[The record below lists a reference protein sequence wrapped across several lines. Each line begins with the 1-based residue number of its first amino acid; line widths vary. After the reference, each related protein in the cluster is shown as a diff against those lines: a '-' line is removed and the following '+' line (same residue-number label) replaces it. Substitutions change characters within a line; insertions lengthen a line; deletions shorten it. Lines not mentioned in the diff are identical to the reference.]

1 MKLRWPGV
9 QDRVLLIRADGAEA
23 YAMRRGGVVQEAA
36 FRNEDIELFKGYC
49 QSRTT
54 SKFTVLVDFV
64 EEDFRVETIPYVAG
78 TARRQLLARKY
89 DQAYR
94 NTPYRT
100 SVSLGREESN
110 TRAPNSK
117 RRDEQVLLM
126 ALTNSAAINT
136 WLEVMHAQRAQVR
149 GIHALPAVT
158 GWVNEYLGSAHESA
172 LFVTFN
178 HAGLRQVYVN
188 DGKPRFSRLA
198 AFQDET
204 AQQAGPRIAAEITR
218 TEQYL
223 ATLRWLPR
231 EGEPLRVVLL
241 CPPEL
246 RTVWQQVCVNT
257 DRLTYEFPDFAVLAR
272 AQGIQAEL
280 HTGPDALASSEAPME
295 ADLLWAAGAL
305 RFPPKIDF
313 APDWAHEHYAVWRW
327 RSAIISAG
335 AALCVAGGMAGAVLL
350 AQAKSIDNDADRHTA
365 TSTRANANYQ
375 AVAKSFPQTGITPEH
390 LRAAVLALD
399 PLAMRPLTPE
409 PMLIQISQALI
420 AAPAFTLS
428 KIDWQVAASADVPAS
443 GVVASI
449 RARLGVSGQPGAAA
463 PDRYEIV
470 TITGA
475 VAQDRNATPRRRI
488 AAARSA
494 VDALKRIPGID
505 VTPVRLPLDVSPTG
519 NLKGGDDDDAA
530 SATDADV
537 IVLRISRKVP
547 L

>member
-23 YAMRRGGVVQEAA
+23 YAMRRGGVVQEAV

-49 QSRTT
+49 LSRAT
-54 SKFTVLVDFV
+54 SKFTVLADFV

-78 TARRQLLARKY
+78 TARRQLLARKF

-110 TRAPNSK
+110 TRAPDSK

-126 ALTNSAAINT
+126 ALTNSAAINA
-136 WLEVMHAQRAQVR
+136 WLEIMHAQRAQVR

-178 HAGLRQVYVN
+178 RAGLRQVYVD

-198 AFQDET
+198 AFQDEPV
-204 AQQAGPRIAAEITR
+204 QQAGPRIAAEITR

-231 EGEPLRVVLL
+231 ESEPLRVVLL
-241 CPPEL
+241 CQPAL
-246 RTVWQQVCVNT
+246 LAVWQSACVNT
-257 DRLTYEFPDFAVLAR
+257 DRLAFEFPDFVALAR

-280 HTGPDALASSEAPME
+280 LADATDLPE

-313 APDWAHEHYAVWRW
+313 APDWVHEHYAVWRW
-327 RSAIISAG
+327 RTAITSAG
-335 AALCVAGGMAGAVLL
+335 AALCVAGGLAGAVLL
-350 AQAKSIDNDADRHTA
+350 AQAKAIDNNADRHTA
-365 TSTRANANYQ
+365 SSTRANSSYQ
-375 AVAKSFPQTGITPEH
+375 QLAKSFPQTGITPEH

-399 PLAMRPLTPE
+399 PLALRPLTPE
-409 PMLIQISQALI
+409 PMLILISQALS
-420 AAPAFTLS
+420 AAPAFTLG
-428 KIDWQVAASADVPAS
+428 KIEWQVAASADPPAS

-449 RARLGVSGQPGAAA
+449 RARLGVTGPPGASA
-463 PDRYEIV
+463 PDRYEVV

-475 VAQDRNATPRRRI
+475 VAQDRGATPRRRI

-494 VDALKRIPGID
+494 IDALKRIPGLD

-519 NLKGGDDDDAA
+519 NLKGGDDDDAGTA
-530 SATDADV
+530 ADADQ
-537 IVLRISRKVP
+537 IVLRVSRKVP

>member
-23 YAMRRGGVVQEAA
+23 YAMRRGGVVQEAV

-49 QSRTT
+49 LSRAT
-54 SKFTVLVDFV
+54 SKFTVLADFV

-78 TARRQLLARKY
+78 TARRQLLARKF

-110 TRAPNSK
+110 MRAPDSK

-126 ALTNSAAINT
+126 ALTNSAAINA
-136 WLEVMHAQRAQVR
+136 WLEIMHAQRAQVR

-178 HAGLRQVYVN
+178 RAGLRQVYVD

-204 AQQAGPRIAAEITR
+204 VQKAGPRIAAEITR

-241 CPPEL
+241 CHPAL
-246 RTVWQQVCVNT
+246 LAVWQSACVNT
-257 DRLTYEFPDFAVLAR
+257 DRLTFEFPDFVAMAR
-272 AQGIQAEL
+272 VQGIQAEL
-280 HTGPDALASSEAPME
+280 LADSAELPE

-313 APDWAHEHYAVWRW
+313 APDWVHEHYAVWRW
-327 RSAIISAG
+327 RTAIISAG
-335 AALCVAGGMAGAVLL
+335 AALCAAGGLAGAVLL
-350 AQAKSIDNDADRHTA
+350 AQAKAIDNNADRHTA
-365 TSTRANANYQ
+365 SSTRANSSYQ
-375 AVAKSFPQTGITPEH
+375 QLAKSFPQIGITPEH

-399 PLAMRPLTPE
+399 PLALRPLTPE
-409 PMLIQISQALI
+409 PRLILISQALS
-420 AAPAFTLS
+420 AAPAFTLG
-428 KIDWQVAASADVPAS
+428 KIEWQVAASADLPAS
-443 GVVASI
+443 GVFASI
-449 RARLGVSGQPGAAA
+449 RARLGVTAQPGATA
-463 PDRYEIV
+463 PDRYEVV

-475 VAQDRNATPRRRI
+475 VAQDRGATPRRRI

-494 VDALKRIPGID
+494 IDALKRIPGLD

-519 NLKGGDDDDAA
+519 NLKGGDSEDAVTA
-530 SATDADV
+530 ADADQ
-537 IVLRISRKVP
+537 IVLRVSRKVP

>member
-1 MKLRWPGV
+1 
-9 QDRVLLIRADGAEA
+9 
-23 YAMRRGGVVQEAA
+23 MRRGGIAQEAA

-49 QSRTT
+49 QSRAT
-54 SKFTVLVDFV
+54 SKFTVLADFV

-100 SVSLGREESN
+100 SVSLGREDSN
-110 TRAPNSK
+110 TRAPDSK

-126 ALTNSAAINT
+126 ALTNSAAIDT
-136 WLEVMHAQRAQVR
+136 WLEVMHAQRARVR
-149 GIHALPAVT
+149 GIHSLPAVT
-158 GWVNEYLGSAHESA
+158 GWINEYLGSAHESA

-178 HAGLRQVYVN
+178 HAGLRQVFVS

-198 AFQDET
+198 AFQDDA
-204 AQQAGPRIAAEITR
+204 AQKAGPRIAAEITR

-223 ATLRWLPR
+223 ATLRWLSR

-241 CPPEL
+241 CPPAL
-246 RTVWQQVCVNT
+246 RTIWQTACVNT
-257 DRLTYEFPDFAVLAR
+257 DRLTFEFPDFAALAR
-272 AQGIQAEL
+272 AQGIHAEL
-280 HTGPDALASSEAPME
+280 HADPHAPPQ

-305 RFPPKIDF
+305 RFTPRINF

-327 RSAIISAG
+327 RTAIISAG
-335 AALCVAGGMAGAVLL
+335 AALCATGGLAGAVLL
-350 AQAKSIDNDADRHTA
+350 AQAKSIDNDADRHTV
-365 TSTRANANYQ
+365 TSTRANARYQ
-375 AVAKSFPQTGITPEH
+375 ELAKTFPQTGITPEH

-399 PLAMRPLTPE
+399 PLALRPLTPE
-409 PMLIQISQALI
+409 PMLIRISQALI
-420 AAPAFTLS
+420 AAPTFSLS
-428 KIDWQVAASADVPAS
+428 KIEWQVAASADVPAT

-449 RARLGVSGQPGAAA
+449 RARLGIAGQPGAAA
-463 PDRYEIV
+463 PDRYEIM
-470 TITGA
+470 TITGT
-475 VAQDRNATPRRRI
+475 VAQDRTATPRRRI

-494 VDALKRIPGID
+494 VDALKRIPGVD

-519 NLKGGDDDDAA
+519 NLKGGDDEDAA
-530 SATDADV
+530 SATDADL
-537 IVLRISRKVP
+537 IVLRVSRKVP